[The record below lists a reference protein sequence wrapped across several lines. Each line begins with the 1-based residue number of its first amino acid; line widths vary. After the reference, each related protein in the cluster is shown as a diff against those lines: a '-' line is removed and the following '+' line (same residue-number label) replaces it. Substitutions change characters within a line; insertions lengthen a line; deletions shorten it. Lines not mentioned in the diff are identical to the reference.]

1 MHANP
6 HLVGFPVLTLKNV
19 ETRVPS
25 ALRAAMQAP
34 AEPDTHAQVEAVD
47 DPGFH
52 SGAVVLQPSFQ
63 LPLEDTGEQPG
74 EARTDLHEAVQALD
88 GQEREDERP
97 EARPAA
103 ECNPQLPQGCCI
115 RFRELGIRRTRRVLT
130 LPRAELA
137 RALHHLEPSVV
148 VFTYFNRQKSKSPPR
163 SAQSSCGPTVASSKY
178 LEPKWLLVMPTKKTD
193 ATLRQISDFGCAKS
207 FINSGVLRVHAC
219 KILHAC

>member
-1 MHANP
+1 MPVQGCARGCLASLDQGAVSAHEALETPLQFAEVPLVHANP

-19 ETRVPS
+19 ETRVPG

-115 RFRELGIRRTRRVLT
+115 RFRELGIR
-130 LPRAELA
+130 
-137 RALHHLEPSVV
+137 
-148 VFTYFNRQKSKSPPR
+148 
-163 SAQSSCGPTVASSKY
+163 
-178 LEPKWLLVMPTKKTD
+178 
-193 ATLRQISDFGCAKS
+193 
-207 FINSGVLRVHAC
+207 
-219 KILHAC
+219 

>member
-19 ETRVPS
+19 ETRVPG

-115 RFRELGIRRTRRVLT
+115 RFRELGIR
-130 LPRAELA
+130 
-137 RALHHLEPSVV
+137 
-148 VFTYFNRQKSKSPPR
+148 
-163 SAQSSCGPTVASSKY
+163 
-178 LEPKWLLVMPTKKTD
+178 
-193 ATLRQISDFGCAKS
+193 
-207 FINSGVLRVHAC
+207 
-219 KILHAC
+219 